1 MKIMVLSSYAPTLL
15 FFREDMM
22 LAMIKNGHEVV
33 AAAPEPKSDWQGI
46 FAQRNIKYVAISGIE
61 RTSFN
66 PFKDI
71 VGFFSILKA
80 IIREK
85 PDKVFAYQAKTVIYG
100 CIAAKLAGVQ
110 EAYALIGGLGSV
122 LRSEDRKS
130 FSRDILKI
138 EYKQAFR
145 CCTKVFFQNNNDKN
159 EMIKSDI
166 LKINKVVMLNGSGV
180 NLSKFT
186 PKPMPVIPVFL
197 FVGRIIRDKGIIEYI
212 EAAEIV
218 KKRHPEARIQI
229 LGYFDTNPTA
239 IKEEDINRS
248 VDNGTI
254 EYLGATED
262 VRPFLAK
269 CSVFV
274 LPSYHEGTPKS
285 VLEAMAT
292 GRPIITT
299 NAPGC
304 RETVINGVNGFLV
317 PVKNVDILAERM
329 IWMIEHR
336 EKAVKMGQESLK
348 ICQDKF
354 DVNKVNEVIFK
365 TMGLTKLI

>member
-22 LAMIKNGHEVV
+22 LAMIKNGHDVV
-33 AAAPEPKSDWQGI
+33 VAAPEPESDWTGI
-46 FAQRNIKYVAISGIE
+46 FKQRNIKYIAISGIE
-61 RTSFN
+61 RTTIN

-80 IIREK
+80 IIREE
-85 PDKVFAYQAKTVIYG
+85 PDKIFAYQAKTVIYG
-100 CIAAKLAGVQ
+100 CIAAKLAGIKDV
-110 EAYALIGGLGSV
+110 YALIGGLGSV
-122 LRSEDRKS
+122 FRSENQKS
-130 FSRDILKI
+130 ISKNILKI

-145 CCTKVFFQNNNDKN
+145 CCTKVFFQNNDDSN

-166 LKINKVVMLNGSGV
+166 LKKNKIVMLNGSGV

-186 PKPMPVIPVFL
+186 PQPMPDIPVFL
-197 FVGRIIRDKGIIEYI
+197 FVGRIIRDKGVLEYI
-212 EAAEIV
+212 EAAKIV
-218 KKRHPEARIQI
+218 KKRYPEARIQI
-229 LGYFDTNPTA
+229 VGYFDTNPTA
-239 IKEEDINRS
+239 ITEAEISRS
-248 VDNGTI
+248 VDSGI
-254 EYLGATED
+254 VEYLGATDD

-269 CSVFV
+269 CSVFI

-304 RETVINGVNGFLV
+304 RETVVDGVNGFLV
-317 PVKNVDILAERM
+317 PIKNVDVLAEKM
-329 IWMIEHR
+329 IWMIEHSDSV
-336 EKAVKMGQESLK
+336 KKMGQNSLQ

-354 DVNKVNEVIFK
+354 DVNKVNEIIMN
-365 TMGLTKLI
+365 TMEIN